1 MISTR
6 GRYSIR
12 ILLDLAEHHTG
23 DFISLKDVAERQDIS
38 LKYIERI
45 LPLLKK
51 GKLIETA
58 HGKGGGYKLT
68 KAPDEYNL
76 LEILEYTEG
85 DLAPVA
91 CLKSDA
97 PPCERA
103 AECKT
108 LAVWEGY
115 YKLTRDY
122 FKNITLADL
131 MNQDF
136 SNNYVI

>member
-23 DFISLKDVAERQDIS
+23 DFISLKDVAERQGIS

-45 LPLLKK
+45 LPVLKK

-68 KAPDEYNL
+68 KSPDEYNL

-85 DLAPVA
+85 ELAPVS

-97 PPCERA
+97 EPCERA
-103 AECKT
+103 SECKT
-108 LAVWEGY
+108 LSVWEGY

-136 SNNYVI
+136 SDNYVI